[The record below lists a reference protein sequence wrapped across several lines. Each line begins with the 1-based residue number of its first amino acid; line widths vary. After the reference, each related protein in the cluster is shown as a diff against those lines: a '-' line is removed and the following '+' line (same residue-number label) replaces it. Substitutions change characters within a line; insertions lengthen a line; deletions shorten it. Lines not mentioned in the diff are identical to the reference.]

1 MTVKKIKIETPEA
14 EPAGKAA
21 PKTSVG
27 AKLMLERIEALQEE
41 NDKLVENICKLNSE
55 LLLQDMELDR
65 AVDLVLDASLYE
77 VNFFSPKY
85 YRNAMKLQ
93 EKAAI
98 YVAEYY
104 INALNLKGR

>member
-1 MTVKKIKIETPEA
+1 MTRKKVETPEV
-14 EPAGKAA
+14 KA

-27 AKLMLERIEALQEE
+27 AKLMLDRINQLQEE
-41 NDKLVENICKLNSE
+41 NDKLVADICELNSE

-65 AVDLVLDASLYE
+65 AVDIVLDASNYE
-77 VNFFSPKY
+77 VNFFSPNY

-98 YVAEYY
+98 YVAKYY
-104 INALNLKGR
+104 LDALNFKGS